1 MASGEVKMTL
11 TIDGMRLVD
20 DMGEIASDLSDLV
33 DMTPDYNK
41 EIAGTLAT
49 RIWERV
55 FEHVKLEQ
63 ADG

>member
-33 DMTPDYNK
+33 DMTPDYNAHISGDSPLNVLVGPSEDK
-41 EIAGTLAT
+41 
-49 RIWERV
+49 
-55 FEHVKLEQ
+55 Q
-63 ADG
+63 

>member
-33 DMTPDYNK
+33 DMTPDYNAQLHSS
-41 EIAGTLAT
+41 EFSEA
-49 RIWERV
+49 ERR
-55 FEHVKLEQ
+55 
-63 ADG
+63 